1 MIRSKYFKIYKYFK
15 KNRGFA
21 SKLQLLL
28 LLSGLTAFSGN
39 TITAVLSE
47 VYIIT
52 NTQFVILNL
61 LSEIFSWLD
70 SSFSVSTVCMNTLA
84 LWNYI

>member
-28 LLSGLTAFSGN
+28 LLSDLTAFSGN
-39 TITAVLSE
+39 TITAVLSVCYTKLIE
-47 VYIIT
+47 RNFFLARFLVFSFHSVY
-52 NTQFVILNL
+52 
-61 LSEIFSWLD
+61 EH
-70 SSFSVSTVCMNTLA
+70 VSIVELH
-84 LWNYI
+84 LIW